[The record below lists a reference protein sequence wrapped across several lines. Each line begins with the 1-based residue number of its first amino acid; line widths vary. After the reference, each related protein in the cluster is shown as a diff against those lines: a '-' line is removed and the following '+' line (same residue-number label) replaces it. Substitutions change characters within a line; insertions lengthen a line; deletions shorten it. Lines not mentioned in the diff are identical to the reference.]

1 MPSLR
6 GKPKSGNLLI
16 LKEGVSE
23 NSNKYFKISFCFK
36 SRSTTKK
43 SLANFFAER
52 KTKTSSNFNFK
63 RNFIFRSRHT
73 EYSTEP

>member
-23 NSNKYFKISFCFK
+23 NSNQYLKVGFCFK
-36 SRSTTKK
+36 SVKSSTTTKK
-43 SLANFFAER
+43 SLARFFAER
-52 KTKTSSNFNFK
+52 ETKTFSNFNFEID
-63 RNFIFRSRHT
+63 FIFCSKDILL
-73 EYSTEP
+73 

>member
-23 NSNKYFKISFCFK
+23 NSNQYFKISFCFK
-36 SRSTTKK
+36 CFKRRPTTKK
-43 SLANFFAER
+43 SLANLFAER
-52 KTKTSSNFNFK
+52 ETKTSSNFNFK
-63 RNFIFRSRHT
+63 INFILCSKDILL
-73 EYSTEP
+73 

>member
-23 NSNKYFKISFCFK
+23 NSNQYFNISFCFK
-36 SRSTTKK
+36 CFKSRTTTKK
-43 SLANFFAER
+43 SLANVFAER
-52 KTKTSSNFNFK
+52 GTKTSSNFNFK
-63 RNFIFRSRHT
+63 RNFDIL
-73 EYSTEP
+73 